1 MRLTERFALL
11 KPEVTR
17 SLKSYSLNEYE
28 KLAAE
33 SVVLEQDKHGVKV
46 LQTPEGRIVKFFRQ
60 KRLFSSALF
69 KSYASRFV
77 DNARSLNRLGVI
89 TVEVEDVLYCKAI
102 KRALVFYKPIPG
114 QTLRDVL
121 QDQARFDNVM
131 EKFIVFLAELHDKGV
146 FFRSIHLSNVIV
158 SDCSDALGL
167 IDIVDMKINRKSLSH
182 EVRIRNF
189 RHLAR
194 YKVDQE
200 SIRTFGVDRFM
211 DVYFAASKISKLYKS
226 KFAETMAQL
235 IAVEGRH

>member
-121 QDQARFDNVM
+121 QGIAKLPTSCLQVVRYGYFYDTHWLWCRFPSPLTRID
-131 EKFIVFLAELHDKGV
+131 
-146 FFRSIHLSNVIV
+146 LS
-158 SDCSDALGL
+158 
-167 IDIVDMKINRKSLSH
+167 
-182 EVRIRNF
+182 
-189 RHLAR
+189 
-194 YKVDQE
+194 
-200 SIRTFGVDRFM
+200 
-211 DVYFAASKISKLYKS
+211 
-226 KFAETMAQL
+226 
-235 IAVEGRH
+235 